1 MPASPVLALV
11 DPRAQPRAVVRQR
24 ILSTVVGAVIAGAS
38 AIPFLLM
45 LGR

>member
-1 MPASPVLALV
+1 MPASPVLVLV
-11 DPRAQPRAVVRQR
+11 DPRARPRAVVGQR
-24 ILSTVVGAVIAGAS
+24 VLSTVVGAVIAGVS